1 VSTTKHLFGA
11 FLVLVAVGCGTVRP
25 EKDYART
32 GELIQQRT
40 GSDSVYD
47 PAAESEIQQK
57 VAGLLADG
65 LSLEES
71 VRVALLNNR
80 AFQSLFQEIGVSR
93 ADVVQSALLTNPSL
107 SLSAR
112 FPEGGGRSNLSFGFG
127 QEIADLWQIPVRK
140 RIAKDQLEQTIFRV
154 VNAAIDLTA
163 RTRRAYYEVRAQ
175 EEAERVI
182 RENLELLQHAQQL
195 AKNRFDAGEATIL
208 DVNLVTSSV
217 LEGQMRLESSHRDLA
232 VARAG
237 FERLLGLS
245 FEQAGVKL
253 TDALPEAADV
263 DTDESVLVKRALETR
278 LDVRMAALDLDA
290 AEAEV
295 KHQHRS
301 VVSNVVVGID
311 GERPEARA
319 PRSLKPLPPTPQRPD
334 LSGVTASQSINEAI
348 TQLAQVGRGQAQT
361 AGQNAKDLAL
371 QQLDNWRGRKLEKR
385 QTVDLLLGPSL
396 QVTLP
401 IWDQNKAQIAKA
413 HFKYLQKQKDYEE
426 MALGVMQ
433 EVREATATL
442 RAAKK
447 LLELSA
453 HDAIPLAEQNIG
465 TAQRA
470 YEAGEE
476 SIVTLL
482 VAQQTLNSQREA
494 GIRFAGDYAGAL
506 ADLEKAMGGDAHK
519 PTDKPSE

>member
-1 VSTTKHLFGA
+1 MLIAIS
-11 FLVLVAVGCGTVRP
+11 CGTVHP
-25 EKDYART
+25 DKDYART

-40 GSDSVYD
+40 GSNSVYD
-47 PAAESEIQQK
+47 PAAEPEIQQK
-57 VAGLLADG
+57 VAGLLTDG
-65 LSLEES
+65 LSVDEAI
-71 VRVALLNNR
+71 RVALLNNR

-112 FPEGGGRSNLSFGFG
+112 FPQGGGRSNLSFGFA

-140 RIAKDQLEQTIFRV
+140 RIAKDQLEQTIFHV

-182 RENLELLQHAQQL
+182 RENLALLQRAQQL
-195 AKNRFDAGEATIL
+195 AQSRFDAGEATIL
-208 DVNLVTSSV
+208 DVNLVTSSA
-217 LEGQMRLESSHRDLA
+217 LEGQMRLEASRRDRE

-237 FERLLGLS
+237 FERLLGVSLD
-245 FEQAGVKL
+245 QTGVKL
-253 TDALPEAADV
+253 TDALPEATELDE
-263 DTDESVLVKRALETR
+263 DESSLVKRALETR

-295 KHQHRS
+295 KHQRRS
-301 VVSNVVVGID
+301 VLSSVVVGLE
-311 GERPEARA
+311 GERPDARA
-319 PRSLKPLPPTPQRPD
+319 PRSLKPLPPMPQRPD
-334 LSGVTASQSINEAI
+334 LSGVTASQSINQAI

-361 AGQNAKDLAL
+361 ASQNAKDLAL
-371 QQLDNWRGRKLEKR
+371 QQLDNWRGRKLEKS
-385 QTVDLLLGPSL
+385 QTIDLLLGPSL

-401 IWDQNKAQIAKA
+401 VWDQNKAQIAKA

-433 EVREATATL
+433 DAREATATL
-442 RAAKK
+442 RAAKS
-447 LLELSA
+447 LLELST

-506 ADLEKAMGGDAHK
+506 ADLDKAMGGETRK
-519 PTDKPSE
+519 PAIASPE